1 MAFTYEGVL
10 LFGVV
15 FFFGYAFSALTRHQ
29 NQSEVLRWAFQAWI
43 FLVLGV
49 YFVWSWSAGRR
60 TLPMKTVGLRVLGPQ
75 AEALSPGRAL
85 ARYVCAWAT
94 LVLPLWAAAQVSAWL
109 AVLLG
114 ATSMVC
120 VVVDRRHRAPWDFA
134 AGTLLAYDP
143 STEPGK
149 AVPGKAVPGKALPG
163 DAVPGHSER
172 AHAEPIH
179 AEQGTAQPSP
189 PNQAH

>member
-75 AEALSPGRAL
+75 AEALSLGRAL
-85 ARYVCAWAT
+85 ARYVGAWVT
-94 LVLPLWAAAQVSAWL
+94 IVLPLWVAAQVNAWL

-114 ATSMVC
+114 AASMVC

-134 AGTLLAYDP
+134 AGTLLVYDP

-149 AVPGKAVPGKALPG
+149 ALPGKADPVQTEPGNAGPGKAKPG
-163 DAVPGHSER
+163 N
-172 AHAEPIH
+172 AEPN
-179 AEQGTAQPSP
+179 P
-189 PNQAH
+189 PTQAH

>member
-29 NQSEVLRWAFQAWI
+29 NQSEMLRWAFQAWI

-94 LVLPLWAAAQVSAWL
+94 LVLPLWVAAQVNAWL
-109 AVLLG
+109 AVILG
-114 ATSMVC
+114 AASMVC
-120 VVVDRRHRAPWDFA
+120 VVVDPRHRAPWDFA
-134 AGTLLAYDP
+134 AGTLLVYDP

-149 AVPGKAVPGKALPG
+149 ALPGKADPVQTEPGIAGPGKAKPG
-163 DAVPGHSER
+163 N
-172 AHAEPIH
+172 AEPN
-179 AEQGTAQPSP
+179 P
-189 PNQAH
+189 PTQAH